1 MVFVV
6 WCFNV
11 FLAIVFVYD
20 GLVLIAVAIC
30 ICLIVFVMCLD
41 LVFDFVL
48 ILFVCGWI
56 VVCLLWY
63 VSFCFWVVCLL
74 GITVVMYL

>member
-11 FLAIVFVYD
+11 FLTIVFVYD
-20 GLVLIAVAIC
+20 GLVLIAAAIC